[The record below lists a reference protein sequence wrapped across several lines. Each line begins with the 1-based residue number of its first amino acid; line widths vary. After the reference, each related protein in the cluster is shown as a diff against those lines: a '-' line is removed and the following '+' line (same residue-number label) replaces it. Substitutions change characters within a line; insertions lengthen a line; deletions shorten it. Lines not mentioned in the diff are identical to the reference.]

1 MDIKTKMNHKF
12 RDLQGGLFLNVS
24 KADVGEGASVF
35 QKAGGDVMA
44 WADMFYPDP
53 SIPESVKKATMEAV
67 SGGFPSHYTLPVG
80 MYELRQAIAEHVSER
95 IGRPIDPSRNVI
107 VNPGS
112 DNGLLFSMMPFIC
125 EGDEILI
132 PDPSYPSN
140 YLNCK
145 LLDGVPVPV
154 PTYPE
159 DNYRIRIE
167 EMEKRV
173 TPKTKMVLLT
183 HPNNP
188 TTVVYRKDNLQELA
202 DFIVKNDLILVCDQA
217 FEDHIY
223 DGIEFVAPCTLPG
236 MWERTLTVCSI
247 SKGIGLSG
255 LRIGYIYTNDRIMD
269 VLYGGAV
276 NVLGAASTASSIG
289 AIAAIKDKELL
300 KSNYE
305 RLERRRRLAYE
316 VLSTTPGVKMKMSE
330 SGILSWLDISALGT
344 CAEVS
349 EYLMEHARIMV
360 NQGTPYGSQG
370 EGHIRIVT
378 ACFAKDED
386 AVERFERIKAALT
399 QMAREKGVI

>member
-53 SIPESVKKATMEAV
+53 SIPESGKKATMEAV

-167 EMEKRV
+167 EMEKRG

-202 DFIVKNDLILVCDQA
+202 DFIIKHDLILVCDQA
-217 FEDHIY
+217 FEDHIF
-223 DGIEFVAPCTLPG
+223 DGIEFVSPCTLPG
-236 MWERTLTVCSI
+236 MWERTVT
-247 SKGIGLSG
+247 
-255 LRIGYIYTNDRIMD
+255 
-269 VLYGGAV
+269 
-276 NVLGAASTASSIG
+276 
-289 AIAAIKDKELL
+289 
-300 KSNYE
+300 
-305 RLERRRRLAYE
+305 
-316 VLSTTPGVKMKMSE
+316 GVKMKMSE

-344 CAEVS
+344 SQEVAD
-349 EYLMEHARIMV
+349 YLLEHAKIMV
-360 NQGTPYGSQG
+360 NQGTPYGAQG

-386 AVERFERIKAALT
+386 ALIRFERIKASLT
-399 QMAREKGVI
+399 ELAKTKGLL